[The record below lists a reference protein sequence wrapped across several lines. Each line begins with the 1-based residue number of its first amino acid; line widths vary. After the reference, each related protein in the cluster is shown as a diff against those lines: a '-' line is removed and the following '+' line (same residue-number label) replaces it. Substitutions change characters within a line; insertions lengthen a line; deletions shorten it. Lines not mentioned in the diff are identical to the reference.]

1 MSNPNLIQRLL
12 ASLRRRRLDSELENE
27 IQSHLEL
34 AERDEIARGVSPK
47 DARAAA
53 WRSFG
58 GVAQM
63 QEEHRD
69 VRTVFWVET
78 ALRDFRLG
86 VASLRRDPNFTA
98 VAIGVLALGIGAN
111 TAMFSLLDAV
121 LLRPLP
127 FPEPE
132 RMVKVWETPS
142 PGSHNFANAADFLD
156 WKRMNTVFEALSAE
170 SGITATLTGQGEPER
185 LPGKL
190 VSADH
195 FQVFGVK
202 AQLGRT
208 FAPEEDQSG
217 AEPVILLSNGAWRT
231 RFGADPSIL
240 NRRLV
245 LDGQPHRILGVL
257 PKGAFDR
264 ETAKFWKPLVFSPE
278 QRTRGSHW
286 LSVSGRLRPGATL
299 RQAQQ
304 EMQAIDARLT
314 ELSPPWK
321 RNWGVAVEPFTYMLV
336 GDTLRRSIFVAF
348 GAVVMVLLIACANVT
363 NLLLARRATRNK
375 EMAVR
380 AALGAS
386 RSWLVAQMLTETL
399 VLCLAGG
406 VAGVALA
413 QLLLRAALPL
423 FGDSLPFTAE
433 LGLDPRVLAFTAA
446 AVLGM
451 TLVIGLVPALKV
463 SNRGISASLN
473 QASRGSSR
481 SHEGLRRMIVTA
493 EVAVS
498 LVLTC
503 GALLLLKSLFNIQAV
518 NTGVQLDNI
527 ITMSVELPLAAYPTP
542 ERATQFFRGVS
553 ERLQGTPGIEEAS
566 VASDPP
572 LLRVKESEP
581 MITMAFDKSIDV
593 RYKRVGPEYFRTV
606 GIATVSGRG
615 FGPQDA
621 TGAPK
626 VVIVNQALAAKL
638 TTVFGLDNPVGRT
651 VRMATPHW
659 VKLEASLVET
669 EIIGII
675 RSELA
680 GNPGGPE
687 DPIAYV
693 PFEQNPQRGASF
705 IVRTSGDPLALVP
718 AIRKAVWEF
727 DRNMALGDLRSIQKI
742 RQQSL
747 SGATQPAS
755 LIGAFALVAVLL
767 AVLGLYGVLSHT
779 VIQQRKEIGIRL
791 ALGATPGNV
800 VSHILHDALFM
811 VVVGLC
817 LGLAGALALTRLMK
831 GLLFQTPTLD
841 PLVLTIG
848 CLAMATISLL
858 AAFVPASR
866 ASRIDPVNAL
876 REDG

>member
-1 MSNPNLIQRLL
+1 MSNPTLIQRLL
-12 ASLRRRRLDSELENE
+12 ASFRRRRMDSELENE

-34 AERDEIARGVSPK
+34 AERDHIARGASPA

-53 WRSFG
+53 RRNFG

-63 QEEHRD
+63 QEVHRD
-69 VRTVFWVET
+69 VRTVLWVET
-78 ALRDFRLG
+78 AQRDLRLG
-86 VASLRRDPNFTA
+86 VASLWCNPTFTI

-111 TAMFSLLDAV
+111 TAMFSLVDAV

-132 RMVKVWETPS
+132 RMVKVWEAPS
-142 PGSHNFANAADFLD
+142 PGSHNTVNAADFLD
-156 WKRMNTVFEALSAE
+156 WKRLNTVFEALSAE
-170 SGITATLTGQGEPER
+170 STTTATLTGQGEPER

-190 VSADH
+190 VSADY
-195 FQVFGVK
+195 FKVFGVN

-208 FAPEEDQSG
+208 FAPGEDQPG
-217 AEPVILLSNGAWRT
+217 AEPLILLSNGVWRA
-231 RFGADPSIL
+231 RFGADPGIL
-240 NRRLV
+240 NRHLI
-245 LDGQPHRILGVL
+245 LDGQRHRVLGVL
-257 PKGAFDR
+257 PEGPFDR
-264 ETAKFWKPLVFSPE
+264 ETARFWKPLVFTPE
-278 QRTRGSHW
+278 QRTRGFHW
-286 LSVSGRLRPGATL
+286 LSVSGRLRPGVTL
-299 RQAQQ
+299 QQARQQ
-304 EMQAIDARLT
+304 MLAIDAQLA

-321 RNWGVAVEPFTYMLV
+321 RKWAVAVEPFAFLLV
-336 GDTLRRSIFVAF
+336 GDTLRRSLFVAF

-363 NLLLARRATRNK
+363 NLLLARGASRNK

-380 AALGAS
+380 TAMGAS
-386 RSWLVAQMLTETL
+386 RGRLIAQMLTETL

-406 VAGVALA
+406 VAGLALA

-423 FGDSLPFTAE
+423 FAGSLPFTAE
-433 LGLDPRVLAFTAA
+433 LGLDLRVLAFAAA

-451 TLVIGLVPALKV
+451 TIIIGLVPALKV
-463 SNRGISASLN
+463 SNGISASLN

-481 SHEGLRRMIVTA
+481 SHERLRRIIVTA
-493 EVAVS
+493 EVAGS
-498 LVLTC
+498 LVLIC
-503 GALLLLKSLFNIQAV
+503 GTLLLLRSLFSIQAV
-518 NTGVQLDNI
+518 NTGVQLDNL

-542 ERATQFFRGVS
+542 ERATQFFRGVN
-553 ERLQGTPGIEEAS
+553 ERLQATPGIEEAS

-572 LLRVKESEP
+572 LLRVKDGEAMLS
-581 MITMAFDKSIDV
+581 MALDKGMDV

-606 GIATVSGRG
+606 GISIVSGRG
-615 FGPQDA
+615 FGEQDVSR
-621 TGAPK
+621 APK
-626 VVIVNQALAAKL
+626 VVIVNQALAARL
-638 TTVFGLDNPVGRT
+638 ASVFGFDNPVGRT
-651 VRMATPHW
+651 VRMVTPHW
-659 VKLEASLVET
+659 VKLESSLVET
-669 EIIGII
+669 EIVGVI
-675 RSELA
+675 RSELT
-680 GNPGGPE
+680 GNPSTPE
-687 DPIAYV
+687 EPVAYV

-705 IVRTSGDPLALVP
+705 VMRTRGDPFALAP
-718 AIRKAVWEF
+718 AIRQAVREF
-727 DRNMALGDLRSIQKI
+727 DPELALGDLRSIQQI

-767 AVLGLYGVLSHT
+767 AVLGLYGVLSHA

-831 GLLFQTPTLD
+831 GLLFQAPTLD
-841 PLVLTIG
+841 PLVLAIG
-848 CLAMATISLL
+848 CVAMAAISLM
-858 AAFVPASR
+858 AAFIPANR

>member
-1 MSNPNLIQRLL
+1 MINPNLIQRLL
-12 ASLRRRRLDSELENE
+12 ASLRRRRLDSDLENE

-34 AERDEIARGVSPK
+34 AERDMIAQGASPE

-53 WRSFG
+53 RRSFG

-69 VRTVFWVET
+69 VRTIRWVET
-78 ALRDFRLG
+78 ALRDLRLG
-86 VASLRRDPNFTA
+86 VASLRRNPTFTI

-111 TAMFSLLDAV
+111 TAMYSLLDAV

-142 PGSHNFANAADFLD
+142 PGIHNSVNAADFLD

-170 SGITATLTGQGEPER
+170 SPTTATLTGQGEPER

-190 VSADH
+190 VSADY
-195 FQVFGVK
+195 FDVFAVK

-208 FAPEEDQSG
+208 FAPGEDQPG
-217 AEPVILLSNGAWRT
+217 AEPLVLLSNGAWRT
-231 RFGADPSIL
+231 RFGADPGIL
-240 NRRLV
+240 NRHLV
-245 LDGQPHRILGVL
+245 LDGQRHRVVGVL

-264 ETAKFWKPLVFSPE
+264 ETAKFWKPLVFTPE
-278 QRTRGSHW
+278 QRTRGFHW
-286 LSVSGRLRPGATL
+286 LVVSGRLRSGATL
-299 RQAQQ
+299 QQAQQ
-304 EMQAIDARLT
+304 EMLAIDARLT
-314 ELSPPWK
+314 ELSPTWK
-321 RNWGVAVEPFTYMLV
+321 RNWAVAVEPFTFLLV

-363 NLLLARRATRNK
+363 SLLLARGATRNK

-380 AALGAS
+380 TALGAS
-386 RSWLVAQMLTETL
+386 RGRLVAQMLTETL

-433 LGLDPRVLAFTAA
+433 LGLDPRVLAFAAA

-451 TLVIGLVPALKV
+451 TLVIGLVPALRV
-463 SNRGISASLN
+463 SNGISASLN
-473 QASRGSSR
+473 HASRGSSR

-493 EVAVS
+493 EVAGS
-498 LVLTC
+498 LVLIC

-518 NTGVQLDNI
+518 HPGVQLGNI

-542 ERATQFFRGVS
+542 ERATQFFRGVTQ
-553 ERLQGTPGIEEAS
+553 RLRATPGIEDAS

-572 LLRVKESEP
+572 LLRVKEGVAVL
-581 MITMAFDKSIDV
+581 TMAFDKSMDV
-593 RYKRVGPEYFRTV
+593 RYKRVGPEYFRTA
-606 GIATVSGRG
+606 GISIVSGRG
-615 FGPQDA
+615 FGAQD
-621 TGAPK
+621 GIQVPK
-626 VVIVNQALAAKL
+626 VAIINQALAAKL
-638 TTVFGLDNPVGRT
+638 TTLFGFENPVGRT
-651 VRMATPHW
+651 LRLVTPHW

-669 EIIGII
+669 QIVGII
-675 RSELA
+675 RSELT
-680 GNPGGPE
+680 GNPRTPE

-693 PFEQNPQRGASF
+693 PFEQNPQRSASF
-705 IVRTSGDPLALVP
+705 IVRTTGDPIALAP
-718 AIRKAVWEF
+718 EIRKAVREL
-727 DRNMALGDLRSIQKI
+727 DPEIALGDLRSIQQI

-747 SGATQPAS
+747 SGATQPAW
-755 LIGAFALVAVLL
+755 LIGSFALVAVLL
-767 AVLGLYGVLSHT
+767 AVLGLYGVLSHA

-800 VSHILHDALFM
+800 VSHILRDALFM
-811 VVVGLC
+811 VVVGLS

-831 GLLFQTPTLD
+831 GLLFQAPKLD
-841 PLVLTIG
+841 PSVLTIG
-848 CLAMATISLL
+848 CVAMGMISLL
-858 AAFVPASR
+858 AAFIPATR